1 MLLTFDT
8 EIDMCAAEQVMLRAT
23 IQELLN
29 AGWKLDAFADS
40 EEEVTV
46 STIEEVIKHIA
57 GIEDYFHIFFIR
69 GEGEYIRYGWIS
81 YIPGN
86 GVDCI
91 SDYSVSI
98 FDFPKHVYEKVSRF
112 F

>member
-1 MLLTFDT
+1 MLLSFDT
-8 EIDMCAAEQVMLRAT
+8 DIDMNAAEQVMLRST
-23 IQELLN
+23 IQELLDE
-29 AGWKLDAFADS
+29 GWELDTVEDS

-57 GIEDYFHIFFIR
+57 GIEDYFHIFFMR
-69 GEGEYIRYGWIS
+69 GGDEHGWIS
-81 YIPGN
+81 FIPGN

>member
-1 MLLTFDT
+1 MILTIDT
-8 EIDMCAAEQVMLRAT
+8 DIDIRAAEQVMLRTT

-29 AGWKLDAFADS
+29 EGWELDTVEDS
-40 EEEVTV
+40 EEEVEV
-46 STIEEVIKHIA
+46 STIEETLKYIA
-57 GIEDYFHIFFIR
+57 DIDDYIHIFFMR
-69 GEGEYIRYGWIS
+69 DGDEHGWIS

>member
-1 MLLTFDT
+1 MLLSFDT

-29 AGWKLDAFADS
+29 AGWELDTFADS
-40 EEEVTV
+40 EEEVEV
-46 STIEEVIKHIA
+46 STIEETLTMIS
-57 GIEDYFHIFFIR
+57 GIDDYIYIFFIR
-69 GEGEYIRYGWIS
+69 GEGECGWIS

-98 FDFPKHVYEKVSRF
+98 FDFPKHVHDKVAQF